1 MRKFLIFH
9 FGIKC
14 LGDPTATRALSL
26 CPGKEKNV
34 RKILILLTMWA
45 FIPVG
50 CVHFNAVS
58 TTIAPTAA
66 TPQKY
71 PATVGVYF
79 APRLVNCEVVGKP
92 DTRYGGEHEYHYRW
106 GPAVQEALTKS
117 VKSAYSNVTVVNMLP
132 RPGEFDR
139 VLTFDLPKVDLL
151 VEFVPGYLSQQAKAK
166 ASIKITMEI
175 LDGKSMKSLKKLPV
189 MANGSSTQDASGLA
203 A

>member
-26 CPGKEKNV
+26 CPGKEKNLW
-34 RKILILLTMWA
+34 KILILLTRWA

-50 CVHFNAVS
+50 CVHFNEVS

-79 APRLVNCEVVGKP
+79 APRLVNCEVVRKP
-92 DTRYGGEHEYHYRW
+92 DTRYGGEHEYHDRW

-139 VLTFDLPKVDLL
+139 VLSFDLPKVDCW
-151 VEFVPGYLSQQAKAK
+151 FNLSRA
-166 ASIKITMEI
+166 I
-175 LDGKSMKSLKKLPV
+175 
-189 MANGSSTQDASGLA
+189 
-203 A
+203 